1 MRYLKIS
8 FLLDATVGDE
18 ATAALAEAG
27 LPCER
32 CDQTTLDKPP
42 PGQVQLNLYAD
53 PGSST
58 QGDAEAALAEA
69 GLAAQV
75 EVAECDDGAW
85 QDRWKD
91 YFRPRPIGRFVIVPS
106 WESYTASGDE
116 VVLDL
121 DPGRAFGTG
130 GHASTRLCLVAI
142 STLGRCKRFLDVG
155 CGSGV
160 LAIACAR
167 LWPEA
172 TGLAID
178 VDPEAVEVTRENAER
193 NGVAARLTASTAPLH
208 RVQGSFDLV
217 LCSLTLHHFTT
228 ADAVTILHQIHQ
240 LARGGYIVNDLRRNW
255 LTLWTT
261 AFFAR
266 TLSRSP
272 IFRNDALQSCRAA
285 FTVRELRALAEQA
298 GLSNFQIEPHQALC
312 RMVLTGRK

>member
-142 STLGRCKRFLDVG
+142 STLGRGQRFLDVG

-217 LCSLTLHHFTT
+217 LANIQAEVIEPL
-228 ADAVTILHQIHQ
+228 AEE
-240 LARGGYIVNDLRRNW
+240 LARRVAPGGRLIASGILRGE
-255 LTLWTT
+255 
-261 AFFAR
+261 ADQVAAR
-266 TLSRSP
+266 L
-272 IFRNDALQSCRAA
+272 
-285 FTVRELRALAEQA
+285 VEQ
-298 GLSNFQIEPHQALC
+298 GLLLGGRLDEEDWQALILE
-312 RMVLTGRK
+312 RP

>member
-106 WESYTASGDE
+106 WESYTASGAE

-142 STLGRCKRFLDVG
+142 STLGRGQRFLDVG

-217 LCSLTLHHFTT
+217 LANIQAEVIEPL
-228 ADAVTILHQIHQ
+228 AEE
-240 LARGGYIVNDLRRNW
+240 LARRVAPGGRLIASGILRGEADRV
-255 LTLWTT
+255 
-261 AFFAR
+261 AAR
-266 TLSRSP
+266 L
-272 IFRNDALQSCRAA
+272 
-285 FTVRELRALAEQA
+285 VEQ
-298 GLSNFQIEPHQALC
+298 GLLLGGRLDEEDWQALILE
-312 RMVLTGRK
+312 RP